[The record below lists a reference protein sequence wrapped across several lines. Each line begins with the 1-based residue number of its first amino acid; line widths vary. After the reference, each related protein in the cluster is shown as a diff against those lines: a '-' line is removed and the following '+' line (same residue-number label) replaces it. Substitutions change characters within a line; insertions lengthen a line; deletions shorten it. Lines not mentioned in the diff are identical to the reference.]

1 MSRKKKKLFVLL
13 IDCNHFK
20 QINDEFGHAAGDR
33 VLVEIGKVLN
43 RKRPNVFGAARW
55 GGDEFIVVGF
65 CQDDAEMSRLKQEL
79 DRELSG
85 IRISEGRISVA
96 VSIGGAVQEGASDM
110 HDLIQ
115 QADVSMY
122 RKKGIYEGT

>member
-1 MSRKKKKLFVLL
+1 
-13 IDCNHFK
+13 
-20 QINDEFGHAAGDR
+20 
-33 VLVEIGKVLN
+33 
-43 RKRPNVFGAARW
+43 
-55 GGDEFIVVGF
+55 
-65 CQDDAEMSRLKQEL
+65 MSRLKQEL